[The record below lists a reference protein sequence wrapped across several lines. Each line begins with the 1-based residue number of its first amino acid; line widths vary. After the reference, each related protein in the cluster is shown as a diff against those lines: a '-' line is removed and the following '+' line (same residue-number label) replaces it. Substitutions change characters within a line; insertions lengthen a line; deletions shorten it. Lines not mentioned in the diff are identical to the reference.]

1 MTEIWVAVLAS
12 GAVFSF
18 FQFLISLFFS
28 RKDKSKDIE
37 KKIDDLSEKTDANQA
52 ILARTHILRFSDE
65 LKNGIEH
72 SAEYF
77 RQQLDDCD
85 TYDKYCETHPDSMFN
100 KYSKVGIKTEDGR
113 KSINDREYKVFVD
126 EKVTYVEENLSDE
139 RLKEIL
145 EKEFLIKL

>member
-1 MTEIWVAVLAS
+1 MTDDMTEIWVAVLAS

-37 KKIDDLSEKTDANQA
+37 KKIDDLSEKIDANQA

-85 TYDKYCETHPDSMFN
+85 TYDKYCETHPDFKNSYTMIAN
-100 KYSKVGIKTEDGR
+100 KHIKET
-113 KSINDREYKVFVD
+113 F
-126 EKVTYVEENLSDE
+126 E
-139 RLKEIL
+139 RLTKEG
-145 EKEFLIKL
+145 KL